1 MPETEG
7 PPKNAGEVSCPRP
20 GLGTQHPQTP
30 PPLEDERQRRES
42 CRVPTL
48 GCAGFTPEC
57 FSWWILYLLF
67 LSLCD
72 FMTVSWSL
80 PWSLTSCMISASSSL
95 PPLVSPLL
103 FLSSVHISLRGI
115 DYKQSCGLACGQ
127 ELIQWF
133 PKRNDIIVRFVVQI
147 VEWQ

>member
-30 PPLEDERQRRES
+30 PPLRMKDRGENHVVFLHSAVLASLLNVSADGFYIFFF
-42 CRVPTL
+42 CLYVTL
-48 GCAGFTPEC
+48 
-57 FSWWILYLLF
+57 W
-67 LSLCD
+67 LSLGHCLG
-72 FMTVSWSL
+72 VSLHVWFLPHPHSL
-80 PWSLTSCMISASSSL
+80 PSW
-95 PPLVSPLL
+95 VH

>member
-30 PPLEDERQRRES
+30 PLRMKDRGENHVVFLHSAVLASLLNVSAD
-42 CRVPTL
+42 
-48 GCAGFTPEC
+48 GFYI
-57 FSWWILYLLF
+57 FF

-103 FLSSVHISLRGI
+103 FLSSMHISLRGI